1 MKASRRR
8 AGQSLS
14 WLLVLAAALG
24 GDPPG
29 RAQDEPPKV
38 EETYPRTVHKVWY
51 RTGSSHGITGPKL
64 SGDLVITPESL
75 EFLADKEDI
84 SIPFDAVWM
93 ISLGQMK
100 GDVDTE
106 WVVLSLRRG
115 EDRTLVGLRDG
126 SKLGYGQGTDEL
138 YQSLRATAR
147 RFSRAQFDAPE
158 GFRPYTELDRVFAMA
173 VPAGWSTYHHELS
186 SVEGIIRWGT
196 VVFTPPS
203 ATAEPGKAP
212 ETPAV
217 QRARTLE
224 AIRQG
229 RTAAWVVERRE
240 AAAGMSCAGFDK
252 GALRVLGAW
261 IAADAFFS
269 RPAAQDDP
277 PRFEPV
283 EIDGCIGLRLV
294 LRGPGTEPDA
304 PLLDLRIVAREETAV
319 LVGLRSKVAT
329 YEQDREPFE
338 RGISSLRL
346 AVTR

>member
-1 MKASRRR
+1 MIAHRRI
-8 AGQSLS
+8 GQGLA
-14 WLLVLAAALG
+14 WMLVLAAGLSGSSTG
-24 GDPPG
+24 GSP
-29 RAQDEPPKV
+29 DEPPG
-38 EETYPRTVHKVWY
+38 EETYPRTVRKVWY
-51 RTGSSHGITGPKL
+51 RTGSARGITGPKL

-75 EFLADKEDI
+75 EFLADKQDI

-93 ISLGQMK
+93 ISLGQMR

-106 WVVLSLRRG
+106 WVVLSILRG
-115 EDRTLVGLRDG
+115 EERELVGLRDG

-138 YQSLRATAR
+138 YQFLRATAR
-147 RFSRAQFDAPE
+147 RFSRAQFVAPE
-158 GFRPYTELDRVFAMA
+158 GFRPYTELDRVFALA

-203 ATAEPGKAP
+203 AMADPGKAP
-212 ETPAV
+212 DPPAV

-224 AIRQG
+224 AIQQG

-240 AAAGMSCAGFDK
+240 AAAGMSCAGFAK
-252 GALRVLGAW
+252 GALRVLGGW
-261 IAADAFFS
+261 IADDRFFGH
-269 RPAAQDDP
+269 PLAQDDP
-277 PRFEPV
+277 PRFEPL
-283 EIDGCIGLRLV
+283 EIDGCAGLRLV
-294 LRGPGTEPDA
+294 QRGPGPELDA
-304 PLLDLRIVAREETAV
+304 PLLDLRIVAREETV
-319 LVGLRSKVAT
+319 LLMGLRSKVAT